1 MAPGRV
7 FILDGHNIIFALGGL
22 QALQTSGR
30 GAEARSR
37 LVERLQAFAHRQ
49 GERVLVVFDG
59 NELAT
64 NPDALRTPLF
74 EIVYTRRGHQVA
86 DDRILSEA
94 RRRAEAGETVTV
106 VTNDRNTLGN
116 LLPRGVR
123 RVGVR
128 EFWTTHIEPRPR
140 EEEKR
145 VEGDFTDLEQAMLA
159 LAPEERPGQAVRR
172 PGSGSPA
179 SPAPAPGRPA
189 SAEVLRR
196 EELRRKRER
205 GRLRQQRLLKRRRPP
220 G

>member
-1 MAPGRV
+1 LIW
-7 FILDGHNIIFALGGL
+7 ILDGHNIIFALGGL

-37 LVERLQAFAHRQ
+37 LVERLQAFAHQQ

-94 RRRAEAGETVTV
+94 RRRAQAGEAVTV

-128 EFWTTHIEPRPR
+128 EFWTTHIEPPR
-140 EEEKR
+140 RGDEKPDA
-145 VEGDFTDLEQAMLA
+145 GDFSDLEQAMLA
-159 LAPEERPGQAVRR
+159 LPPDERPI
-172 PGSGSPA
+172 SGPPA
-179 SPAPAPGRPA
+179 TPERPA

-196 EELRRKRER
+196 EEIRRKRDR
-205 GRLRQQRLLKRRRPP
+205 GRLRQERLLKRRRPRA
-220 G
+220 

>member
-1 MAPGRV
+1 MASGRV

-37 LVERLQAFAHRQ
+37 LVEILQAFAHRR
-49 GERVLVVFDG
+49 GERTLVVFDG

-128 EFWTTHIEPRPR
+128 EFWLTHIEPPPR
-140 EEEKR
+140 EDDKP
-145 VEGDFTDLEQAMLA
+145 VAGDFSELEQAMLA
-159 LAPEERPGQAVRR
+159 LPPEERPR
-172 PGSGSPA
+172 SGPPA
-179 SPAPAPGRPA
+179 SPHPAPGRPA
-189 SAEVLRR
+189 SAEALRR
-196 EELRRKRER
+196 EEIRRKRDR
-205 GRLRQQRLLKRRRPP
+205 GRLRQERLLKRRRD
-220 G
+220 

>member
-1 MAPGRV
+1 MASGRV

-37 LVERLQAFAHRQ
+37 LVELLQAFAHRR
-49 GERVLVVFDG
+49 GERTLVVFDG

-128 EFWTTHIEPRPR
+128 EFWLTHIEPPPR
-140 EEEKR
+140 EEDKP
-145 VEGDFTDLEQAMLA
+145 VAGDFSDLEQAMLA
-159 LAPEERPGQAVRR
+159 LSPDERPRSR
-172 PGSGSPA
+172 PPA
-179 SPAPAPGRPA
+179 SPDPAAGRPA
-189 SAEVLRR
+189 SAEALRR
-196 EELRRKRER
+196 EEIRRKRDR
-205 GRLRQQRLLKRRRPP
+205 GRHRQERLLKRRRER
-220 G
+220 

>member
-1 MAPGRV
+1 LIWV
-7 FILDGHNIIFALGGL
+7 LDGHNIIFALGGL

-37 LVERLQAFAHRQ
+37 LVERVQAFAHQQ

-59 NELAT
+59 NEQAT
-64 NPDALRTPLF
+64 NPEALRTPLL

-123 RVGVR
+123 RIGVR
-128 EFWTTHIEPRPR
+128 AFWTTHIEPPPR
-140 EEEKR
+140 ADEKA
-145 VEGDFTDLEQAMLA
+145 VAGDFSDLEQAMLA
-159 LAPEERPGQAVRR
+159 LPPDERPRR
-172 PGSGSPA
+172 AGGRSGSGSPD
-179 SPAPAPGRPA
+179 PAPGRPA
-189 SAEVLRR
+189 SAEERRR
-196 EELRRKRER
+196 EEIRRKRDR
-205 GRLRQQRLLKRRRPP
+205 GRLRQERLLKRRRER
-220 G
+220 